1 MNVLTLQ
8 LDGFRLLEINE
19 NGTETWMAPNSD
31 IIKSYL
37 SGYVRK
43 ETVRRSYHTGRVT
56 RQIYQMNLTKKAN
69 TTWEYD
75 GKIYSGESTV
85 RIMLP
90 THNERHGR
98 MLDWWTNVYKD

>member
-43 ETVRRSYHTGRVT
+43 ETVRRSYNTGKVT
-56 RQIYQMNLTKKAN
+56 RQIYQMNLTKKVIQLGN
-69 TTWEYD
+69 MMVRCTV
-75 GKIYSGESTV
+75 ES
-85 RIMLP
+85 L
-90 THNERHGR
+90 
-98 MLDWWTNVYKD
+98 L